1 MGSFQTRSF
10 LIIPPDIASTL
21 LPPDTLSVSEFLN
34 YSIPPQILLSEYSI
48 ADFLSNQ
55 DPSAVDVSEMQHLPM
70 PPKSIVRQ
78 IHQHISEGSI
88 HYRSIISPYVSNNTT
103 RYPLWIVIYWLQ
115 LEDISTKQKFWSKL
129 QTESEKQLKRQ
140 KNQSAETKSLLR
152 KAHNHLQALPW
163 TGPLHGVRGETSID
177 KITIYLTKEW
187 LADDHIHHILELINR
202 ELEATM
208 MPNMDKP
215 RFIIQESTH
224 FLTLM
229 GQAQEN
235 PSTYHTTSYDWLRHL
250 GESLVGAVYNQF
262 GTVINLGGNH
272 WVACIID
279 FRKETIHYGDSLGKP
294 IPTVSEAAVSLSKS

>member
-1 MGSFQTRSF
+1 
-10 LIIPPDIASTL
+10 
-21 LPPDTLSVSEFLN
+21 
-34 YSIPPQILLSEYSI
+34 
-48 ADFLSNQ
+48 
-55 DPSAVDVSEMQHLPM
+55 
-70 PPKSIVRQ
+70 
-78 IHQHISEGSI
+78 
-88 HYRSIISPYVSNNTT
+88 
-103 RYPLWIVIYWLQ
+103 
-115 LEDISTKQKFWSKL
+115 
-129 QTESEKQLKRQ
+129 
-140 KNQSAETKSLLR
+140 AETKSLLR

-208 MPNMDKP
+208 MPNMDEP

-294 IPTVSEAAVSLSKS
+294 IPTLPLGTLRWWISQHTESTFMVANLPITTQRDGYSCGILACNVIASFCSDQRVPLVPANRADEMQLEIFVRIAASHHNHVSTH